1 MVVILQVFDTF
12 GPVKEAIIFHSCQL
26 PGSCGRWDWRNTSS
40 LRSWWGS
47 TLSLPYRLTLSPSCF
62 TPTPLHTLDLLAL
75 YSLPCFFTAP
85 HSSPS
90 HTSSHPTLFPL
101 PHILTPHTLLPL
113 SNMHPR
119 THTHFCHPH
128 ILTTARSS
136 LPHILTPTLCNT
148 LDPPSPSHPHTH
160 TLLPL
165 PHSTSHA
172 RCTHTLHN
180 AARGNLMHH
189 GKMTEIPA
197 EVCGLRRVWD
207 DVYGVWRLK
216 YVCEMWG
223 VRVVYMWH
231 SMNEGTLLG
240 DSESMTGGTHGT
252 WS

>member
-12 GPVKEAIIFHSCQL
+12 GPMKEVHSCQL

-40 LRSWWGS
+40 LRSRWGS
-47 TLSLPYRLTLSPSCF
+47 TLSLPYPLTLSPL
-62 TPTPLHTLDLLAL
+62 TPSPLHTLDLLAL

-90 HTSSHPTLFPL
+90 HTSSHPTLPPPTH
-101 PHILTPHTLLPL
+101 PHTHTLLPL
-113 SNMHPR
+113 SNMHPH

-128 ILTTARSS
+128 ILTTAHSS
-136 LPHILTPTLCNT
+136 LPHSLHPHSATLSILPLPHILTPTLSSLSLT
-148 LDPPSPSHPHTH
+148 VPHMLVHPHS
-160 TLLPL
+160 LQC
-165 PHSTSHA
+165 SQRESDA
-172 RCTHTLHN
+172 SW
-180 AARGNLMHH
+180 
-189 GKMTEIPA
+189 KDDWEIPA

-207 DVYGVWRLK
+207 DVCGVWRLK

-223 VRVVYMWH
+223 VHVVYMWH

-240 DSESMTGGTHGT
+240 DCESMTGGTHGT